1 MTRVDTVVDKV
12 TRKVRKRVKEH
23 STGNEDLKVSSN
35 KKRKLTSKSGRVKK
49 TIKRVKSNKGSDET
63 NGKSSAS
70 NTQGSASNS
79 RPISTKTNSKN
90 KLKHRLNNNGAGA
103 LSLDTTEGKEVTGFG
118 IKDGEAVRYTRVATG
133 KELIPGLD
141 GRTYI
146 AQRLK
151 EQYGGIVSDMGGE
164 DQMSTIE
171 KALSK
176 QMASLITIGEDMI
189 AQRCIDDPEYDYLE
203 HLACVKTVNQVGRT
217 LGTKRRMK
225 IVKEQKL
232 EDYIEGHISE
242 E

>member
-1 MTRVDTVVDKV
+1 MTRVDTVADKV

-23 STGNEDLKVSSN
+23 STGNDDLKVSSN

-49 TIKRVKSNKGSDET
+49 NIKRVKSEERSDKT

-79 RPISTKTNSKN
+79 GKVHKN
-90 KLKHRLNNNGAGA
+90 NTSRTRLKQRLENNGSDA
-103 LSLDTTEGKEVTGFG
+103 SLNIHEVTGYG
-118 IKDGEAVRYTRVATG
+118 IKDGEAIRYTRVATG
-133 KELIPGLD
+133 KDLIPGLD

-151 EQYGGIVSDMGGE
+151 EQYGGIVEDMGGE

-171 KALSK
+171 RALSK

-232 EDYIEGHISE
+232 EDYIEGKVVSE
-242 E
+242 

>member
-1 MTRVDTVVDKV
+1 MTRVNTVADKV

-23 STGNEDLKVSSN
+23 STGNDELKVSSN

-49 TIKRVKSNKGSDET
+49 SIKRVKSSEGSVR
-63 NGKSSAS
+63 GSAS
-70 NTQGSASNS
+70 NTDGSASSAVRNGHRS
-79 RPISTKTNSKN
+79 SV
-90 KLKHRLNNNGAGA
+90 KLKQKLRNTSEGAMA
-103 LSLDTTEGKEVTGFG
+103 LDTNEVTGFG
-118 IKDGEAVRYTRVATG
+118 IKDGEAIRYTRVATG

-189 AQRCIDDPEYDYLE
+189 AQRAIDDPEYDYLE

-232 EDYIEGHISE
+232 EDYIDGHVESE
-242 E
+242 

>member
-1 MTRVDTVVDKV
+1 MSRVDTVADKV

-23 STGNEDLKVSSN
+23 STGNEELKVSSN
-35 KKRKLTSKSGRVKK
+35 KKRKTTGKVSKSGKVTKN
-49 TIKRVKSNKGSDET
+49 IKRVKDT
-63 NGKSSAS
+63 QKSSAS
-70 NTQGSASNS
+70 NTQGTTSIVRRRNKAST
-79 RPISTKTNSKN
+79 R
-90 KLKHRLNNNGAGA
+90 LKERLDSNGVGA
-103 LSLDTTEGKEVTGFG
+103 AAEVHNEVTGFG

-171 KALSK
+171 MALSK

-189 AQRCIDDPEYDYLE
+189 AQRAIDDPEYDYLE

-225 IVKEQKL
+225 IVKEQRL
-232 EDYIEGHISE
+232 EDYIDGHVESE
-242 E
+242 

>member
-1 MTRVDTVVDKV
+1 MSRVDTVADKL
-12 TRKVRKRVKEH
+12 VRKRKKRVVKH
-23 STGNEDLKVSSN
+23 STGNSDLEISSN
-35 KKRKLTSKSGRVKK
+35 KKRKTTGKVTKSGKK
-49 TIKRVKSNKGSDET
+49 KGSIKRVTSSERSD
-63 NGKSSAS
+63 KSSAS
-70 NTQGSASNS
+70 NTQGTASTSVRNGH
-79 RPISTKTNSKN
+79 RSTN
-90 KLKHRLNNNGAGA
+90 KLKQKLKAVNDGGVSHRTN
-103 LSLDTTEGKEVTGFG
+103 EVTGYG
-118 IKDGEAVRYTRVATG
+118 IKDGEAIRYTRVATG

-171 KALSK
+171 MALSK

-189 AQRCIDDPEYDYLE
+189 AQRAIDDPEYDYLE

-232 EDYIEGHISE
+232 EDYIDGHVESE
-242 E
+242 